1 MKWMYI
7 RIHALVEVSMINYIP
22 HTAALGGYILDTYM
36 YIYIYMYAIIILI
49 LVGLIFV
56 SESMFLYI
64 WIKEGNIYMVVF
76 CSM

>member
-1 MKWMYI
+1 MYI

-22 HTAALGGYILDTYM
+22 LPAALGGYILDTYM
-36 YIYIYMYAIIILI
+36 YIYIYICVYAIIILI